1 LSNLQYS
8 HAPSSQ
14 HVPRIHS
21 GRGARRLL
29 LAAWWGHEAVVELL
43 ITAEADVNKT
53 TPTTPLNAAANGVG
67 WRHAPAVVKLLI
79 EAGADVD
86 KVGAGGATPLSCAA
100 WVGRGQHLV
109 PPGSPFTSP
118 SQDLIFPVLS
128 FPVCATST
136 SRLFT
141 ALYSFRRAPLSS
153 LPGSMVA

>member
-1 LSNLQYS
+1 
-8 HAPSSQ
+8 
-14 HVPRIHS
+14 
-21 GRGARRLL
+21 
-29 LAAWWGHEAVVELL
+29 VVELL

-118 SQDLIFPVLS
+118 SQDLILPVLS
-128 FPVCATST
+128 FPCVTST

-141 ALYSFRRAPLSS
+141 ALSLFPSCAAQLLAREHGCVKQELLPIEKSS
-153 LPGSMVA
+153 CEDSLICADQPSDVLFI